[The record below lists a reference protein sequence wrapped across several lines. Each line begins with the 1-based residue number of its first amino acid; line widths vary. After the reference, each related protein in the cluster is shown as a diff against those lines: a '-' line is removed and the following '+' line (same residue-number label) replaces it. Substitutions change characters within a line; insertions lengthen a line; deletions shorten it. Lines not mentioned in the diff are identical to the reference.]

1 MSYTKEEIERYLEIL
16 RSYNITFS
24 ASTNQ
29 AVREVRCWNC
39 QSDFFVCIQ
48 VITFVTPVG
57 E

>member
-29 AVREVRCWNC
+29 AVGKLDVG
-39 QSDFFVCIQ
+39 IAK
-48 VITFVTPVG
+48 VIFLCAFRL
-57 E
+57 